1 MTRERIKE
9 RKTVAVRRRNY
20 REKNKEMWSCKV
32 CKEQYE
38 TSTPYCLS
46 CYQGL
51 YYYCYVNAE
60 LFVQKDLAYLEL
72 YYDSPVESD
81 EEEEQVE
88 IGESCQDF
96 DWIEQLIE

>member
-1 MTRERIKE
+1 MTRERRNE
-9 RKTVAVRRRNY
+9 RKGVPAVRRRNY
-20 REKNKEMWSCKV
+20 REKTRQVWNCKV
-32 CKEQYE
+32 CKEEYE
-38 TSTPYCLS
+38 TSTAYCLS

-81 EEEEQVE
+81 EEEQMEA
-88 IGESCQDF
+88 GETSQDF
-96 DWIEQLIE
+96 DWIDQLIE